1 MVAMPS
7 IVIHDCSVD
16 LQQLR
21 YVLAVAE
28 TRNFT
33 RAAERCFVAQSAL
46 SQRIANLERELGTAL
61 FARTSRRVELTA
73 AGEAFL
79 PLARQSLDAA
89 DRAATEA
96 AAAVGQVRGRLAIG
110 MIPTVAALN
119 VPEVLRRFREKYPA
133 VQIEL
138 RVDASHRLADQVAG
152 GRLDVAFLG
161 LPESQTPAGVR
172 FRALVHDRHVVVLP
186 RDHRL
191 ATHSEVSL
199 TDLTDEE
206 FSDFPANSPGRT
218 QADNAFE
225 SAQLRRTVTFEVVS
239 PELMLDL
246 VRHGLAVALL
256 PSTFVKPAPEL
267 VILPVTDGPRRVEYV
282 AWSDFNPSPATRAF
296 LEIFDGQ
303 SAGGVD
309 ATPASVNTSPT

>member
-1 MVAMPS
+1 SVQHMVAMPS

-16 LQQLR
+16 QQQLR

-46 SQRIANLERELGTAL
+46 SQRIAHLERALGTAL

-133 VQIEL
+133 VQ
-138 RVDASHRLADQVAG
+138 
-152 GRLDVAFLG
+152 
-161 LPESQTPAGVR
+161 
-172 FRALVHDRHVVVLP
+172 
-186 RDHRL
+186 
-191 ATHSEVSL
+191 
-199 TDLTDEE
+199 
-206 FSDFPANSPGRT
+206 
-218 QADNAFE
+218 
-225 SAQLRRTVTFEVVS
+225 
-239 PELMLDL
+239 
-246 VRHGLAVALL
+246 
-256 PSTFVKPAPEL
+256 
-267 VILPVTDGPRRVEYV
+267 
-282 AWSDFNPSPATRAF
+282 
-296 LEIFDGQ
+296 
-303 SAGGVD
+303 
-309 ATPASVNTSPT
+309 